1 MVFFLLGQVTFA
13 SSNYETATVR
23 LLDKIT
29 AKSILADIKLN
40 ESYHFGSLDIKIYK
54 CWNAPLAQRPESK
67 MLLEIS
73 ETKNEDKKQI
83 FFGWLF
89 ASSPSI
95 SSLEHPIYDIT
106 AIKCK

>member
-1 MVFFLLGQVTFA
+1 MIFLLGNNSFA
-13 SSNYETATVR
+13 ATDYEKAAIR
-23 LLDKIT
+23 ILNKIT
-29 AKSILADIKLN
+29 AKSFLVDIDLKKDHKYGGLN
-40 ESYHFGSLDIKIYK
+40 IKIHK
-54 CWNAPLAQRPESK
+54 CWNAPLEQKPETK
-67 MLLEIS
+67 MLLEI
-73 ETKNEDKKQI
+73 NENEQNI